1 MNNNFKTFFRKDSS
15 RNSNNITSTIQ
26 LMLHFNEKAQRNPI
40 TGYIL
45 VSLGVLLSA
54 TSGSW
59 DITNHLLN
67 KPETFFSPPHA
78 GLYMGVAIVLSGSI
92 MMLSRYYRNYSN
104 ISNNNHYIN
113 KLIDLPLPMKL
124 VTIGV
129 IMLVSAGPFD
139 FAWHSA
145 FGLDGLLSPSHSV
158 LTIGMAV
165 SSIGALLG
173 MLSSN
178 NDQNNNDNNNK
189 SRKFNPSITTSSSC
203 FSSALAD
210 STNNDDNN
218 TSHAVSLIIIIIGI
232 IPVWITVSGL
242 IHMASLPFSDT
253 EHFNFNP
260 DPTLA
265 AIVATLAFPFIVSFI
280 LFSSFQLSFRSRS
293 RRTKGMFGIL
303 SITGIVFIIINLT
316 TAILPNEYLVPTIPF
331 YILNIIPIV
340 AVDILLSKLS
350 TPKTKIV
357 NYVAGAVI
365 GSIFFTLYYPLIT
378 HTYNEVLPNS
388 QTVWPSLTS
397 SIYFKMIDKIYPLM
411 VIPAALIGIVA
422 TIVSSKLIPDKN

>member
-26 LMLHFNEKAQRNPI
+26 LMLHFNEKAQRNPV

-54 TSGSW
+54 SSGSW

-203 FSSALAD
+203 SSSAIAD

-265 AIVATLAFPFIVSFI
+265 AIIATLAFPFIMSFM
-280 LFSSFQLSFRSRS
+280 LFSSFQLSVRSK
-293 RRTKGMFGIL
+293 RTKRMFGIL

>member
-26 LMLHFNEKAQRNPI
+26 LMLHFNGKAQRNPV
-40 TGYIL
+40 TSYIL

-54 TSGSW
+54 SSGSW

-78 GLYMGVAIVLSGSI
+78 GLYTGVAIVLSGSI
-92 MMLSRYYRNYSN
+92 MMLSRYFRSYSN
-104 ISNNNHYIN
+104 ISNNDHYIN

-173 MLSSN
+173 ILSSN
-178 NDQNNNDNNNK
+178 NDQNNNK

-203 FSSALAD
+203 SSSAIAD
-210 STNNDDNN
+210 STKNNDDNN
-218 TSHAVSLIIIIIGI
+218 TSRAISPILIIIGI

-265 AIVATLAFPFIVSFI
+265 AIIATLAFPFIVSFM
-280 LFSSFQLSFRSRS
+280 LFSSFQLSVRSK
-293 RRTKGMFGIL
+293 RTKRMFGIL
-303 SITGIVFIIINLT
+303 SITGTVFIIINLT

-350 TPKTKIV
+350 IPKTKVV

-378 HTYNEVLPNS
+378 HTYNEVLSNS

-397 SIYFKMIDKIYPLM
+397 SIYFKMIDKIYPLI
-411 VIPAALIGIVA
+411 VIPATVTGIVA

>member
-1 MNNNFKTFFRKDSS
+1 MNNNFKTFFRKNSS

-26 LMLHFNEKAQRNPI
+26 LILHFNEKAQRNPI

-54 TSGSW
+54 SSGSW

-92 MMLSRYYRNYSN
+92 MMLSRYYRSYSN

-178 NDQNNNDNNNK
+178 NDQNNNDNDNK

-203 FSSALAD
+203 SSSAIVD

-218 TSHAVSLIIIIIGI
+218 TSHAISLILIIIGI

-260 DPTLA
+260 DPILA
-265 AIVATLAFPFIVSFI
+265 AIIATLAFPFIISFM
-280 LFSSFQLSFRSRS
+280 LFSSFQLSVRSK
-293 RRTKGMFGIL
+293 RTKRMFGIL
-303 SITGIVFIIINLT
+303 SITGIVFILINLT

-350 TPKTKIV
+350 TPKTKLV

-378 HTYNEVLPNS
+378 HTYNEVLSNS

-411 VIPAALIGIVA
+411 VIPAAVIGIVA

>member
-54 TSGSW
+54 SSGSW

-92 MMLSRYYRNYSN
+92 MMLSRYYRSYSN

-173 MLSSN
+173 ILSSN
-178 NDQNNNDNNNK
+178 NDQNNNDDDNNK

-203 FSSALAD
+203 SSSSTIAD

-218 TSHAVSLIIIIIGI
+218 TSHAISLILIIIGI
-232 IPVWITVSGL
+232 IPVWITISGL
-242 IHMASLPFSDT
+242 IHMASLPFSET

-265 AIVATLAFPFIVSFI
+265 AIIATLAFPFIVSFM
-280 LFSSFQLSFRSRS
+280 LFSSFQLSVRSK
-293 RRTKGMFGIL
+293 RTKRMFGIL

-378 HTYNEVLPNS
+378 HTYNEVLSNS

-411 VIPAALIGIVA
+411 VIPAAAIGIVA
-422 TIVSSKLIPDKN
+422 TIVSSKLIPDNN

>member
-173 MLSSN
+173 ILSSN

-265 AIVATLAFPFIVSFI
+265 AIIATLAFPFIMSFM
-280 LFSSFQLSFRSRS
+280 LFSSFQLSVRSK
-293 RRTKGMFGIL
+293 RTKRMFGIL

-411 VIPAALIGIVA
+411 VIPAAVTGILA
-422 TIVSSKLIPDKN
+422 TIISSKLIQDKN

>member
-15 RNSNNITSTIQ
+15 RSTNNITSTIK
-26 LMLHFNEKAQRNPI
+26 LILHFNEKAKRNPI
-40 TGYIL
+40 AGYIL

-54 TSGSW
+54 SSGSW

-78 GLYMGVAIVLSGSI
+78 GIYIGVAIVLSGSV
-92 MMLSRYYRNYSN
+92 MVLSHYYRSSSI
-104 ISNNNHYIN
+104 ISNNDHYIN

-129 IMLVSAGPFD
+129 VMLVSAGPFD
-139 FAWHSA
+139 FSWHSA

-158 LTIGMAV
+158 LTIGMTV

-189 SRKFNPSITTSSSC
+189 SRKFNTSITTSSS
-203 FSSALAD
+203 FTSSSIVD

-218 TSHAVSLIIIIIGI
+218 TSHAVSPILIIIGI
-232 IPVWITVSGL
+232 VPIWITVSGL

-253 EHFNFNP
+253 EYFNFNP

-265 AIVATLAFPFIVSFI
+265 AIIATLAFPFIVSFI
-280 LFSSFQLSFRSRS
+280 LFSSFQLSVRS
-293 RRTKGMFGIL
+293 RRAKRMFGIL

-316 TAILPNEYLVPTIPF
+316 TAILTNEYLVPTIPF

-378 HTYNEVLPNS
+378 HTYNEVLSNS

-411 VIPAALIGIVA
+411 VIPAVVTGIVA
-422 TIVSSKLIPDKN
+422 TIISSKLIQDKN

>member
-1 MNNNFKTFFRKDSS
+1 MNNNFKTFFRKDSN

-54 TSGSW
+54 SSGSW

-92 MMLSRYYRNYSN
+92 MMLSRYYRSYSN
-104 ISNNNHYIN
+104 NSNNNHYIN
-113 KLIDLPLPMKL
+113 KVIDLPLPMKL

-178 NDQNNNDNNNK
+178 NDQNNNNK

-203 FSSALAD
+203 SSSAIVD

-218 TSHAVSLIIIIIGI
+218 TSHAVSPILIIIGI
-232 IPVWITVSGL
+232 IPIWITVSGL

-265 AIVATLAFPFIVSFI
+265 AIIATLAFPFIISFM
-280 LFSSFQLSFRSRS
+280 LFSSFQLSVRS
-293 RRTKGMFGIL
+293 RRTKRMFGIL

-316 TAILPNEYLVPTIPF
+316 TAILTNEYLVPTIPF

-378 HTYNEVLPNS
+378 HTYNEVLSNS

-411 VIPAALIGIVA
+411 VIPAAVIGIVA

>member
-1 MNNNFKTFFRKDSS
+1 MNNNFKTFFRKNSS

-26 LMLHFNEKAQRNPI
+26 LILHFNEKAQRNPI

-54 TSGSW
+54 SSGSW

-92 MMLSRYYRNYSN
+92 MMLSRYYRSYSN

-178 NDQNNNDNNNK
+178 NDQNNNDNDNK

-203 FSSALAD
+203 SSSAIVD

-218 TSHAVSLIIIIIGI
+218 TSHAISLILIIIGI

-260 DPTLA
+260 DPILA
-265 AIVATLAFPFIVSFI
+265 AIIATLAFPFIISFM
-280 LFSSFQLSFRSRS
+280 LFSSFQLSVRSK
-293 RRTKGMFGIL
+293 RTKRMFGIL
-303 SITGIVFIIINLT
+303 SITGIVFILINLT

-378 HTYNEVLPNS
+378 HTYNEVLSNS

-411 VIPAALIGIVA
+411 VIPAAVIGIVA